1 MSRLLFCRYDLEIDK
16 SKRSAIKKI
25 TERDDA
31 AGKTLVLC
39 VSKIISLNAVVSPS
53 NNNMESKK
61 GAAIIEVT
69 DGWYGIRALLDP
81 PIKAFLH
88 RRRLTVGQKI
98 VVHGA
103 ELIGSQ
109 NGCTPLEAPDSLMLK
124 VNQNTG
130 SACLDVTERWDR
142 CYLLEPCC
150 KLDGVV

>member
-1 MSRLLFCRYDLEIDK
+1 MGKQRDGFCFLQYCHGSIFCRYDLEIDK

-39 VSKIISLNAVVSPS
+39 VSKVLSLNTAVSPS
-53 NNNMESKK
+53 NSNNNTEGEKA
-61 GAAIIEVT
+61 AAIIEVT

-81 PIKAFLH
+81 PLKAFLH

-98 VVHGA
+98 IVHGA
-103 ELIGSQ
+103 ELIGSP

-124 VNQNTG
+124 VNQNIS
-130 SACLDVTERWDR
+130 SA
-142 CYLLEPCC
+142 
-150 KLDGVV
+150 